1 MSIMKEIAHALG
13 VNLNEEFKI
22 KQDTGS
28 SGRQYRFTEKG
39 LLKSDDDGATWDT
52 DSYLNFYALCVND
65 WKVEKVP
72 PKPKEDPLLT
82 EYIYISNMLAGFS
95 RLKHDNPSIDLES
108 SFDDAYR
115 MEKIRNEAQYMINA
129 LDARKNVLRSL
140 LQEKGFKFI

>member
-65 WKVEKVP
+65 WKIEKVP

-82 EYIYISNMLAGFS
+82 EYIYISNVLDGF
-95 RLKHDNPSIDLES
+95 RRVKDDTPS
-108 SFDDAYR
+108 
-115 MEKIRNEAQYMINA
+115 EKVHNEAQYMINA
-129 LDARKNVLRSL
+129 LDVRRNVLRSL

>member
-65 WKVEKVP
+65 WKIEKVP

-82 EYIYISNMLAGFS
+82 EYIYISNVLTGFI
-95 RLKHDNPSIDLES
+95 RLK
-108 SFDDAYR
+108 DDAPS
-115 MEKIRNEAQYMINA
+115 EKVHNEAQYMINA